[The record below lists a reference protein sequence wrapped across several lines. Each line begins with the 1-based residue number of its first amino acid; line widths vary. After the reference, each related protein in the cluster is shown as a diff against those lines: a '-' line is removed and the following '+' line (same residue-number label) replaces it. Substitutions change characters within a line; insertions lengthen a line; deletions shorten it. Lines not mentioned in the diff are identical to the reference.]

1 MQFETRF
8 QPTGEPATVF
18 VIEREQVVRSALHYI
33 LRERHRTRAFASL
46 DEASATAPEM
56 PDVVLLGMS
65 LLQDGNDLLP
75 TSLAG
80 QFGRAAILLVADSNS
95 GQLAQLCLEHGASG
109 IVRKP
114 ISFDTVCEAVDRAL
128 AAPISRD
135 ASSRVV
141 HAASD

>member
-1 MQFETRF
+1 M
-8 QPTGEPATVF
+8 F

-46 DEASATAPEM
+46 DEVSANAPET

-65 LLQDGNDLLP
+65 VLQDRNDLLP
-75 TSLAG
+75 ASLAG
-80 QFGRAAILLVADSNS
+80 QFGNAAILLVAGSNS
-95 GQLAQLCLEHGASG
+95 DQLGQQCLEHGASG

-114 ISFDTVCEAVDRAL
+114 ISFDTVCEAVERAL
-128 AAPISRD
+128 GAPISRD
-135 ASSRVV
+135 ASSRLV